1 MSIIQ
6 NDKKTVLKESIASFN
21 WCALFGKNGKIP
33 KSPGWKVVMKGFGKY
48 FKEYLT
54 CPIIKNIELNRIH
67 GDPKMMLFVPNL
79 RAQFQLAINA
89 YSVNGLKEFGNITFT
104 AEVVD

>member
-6 NDKKTVLKESIASFN
+6 KDKQTVLKESIASFN

-54 CPIIKNIELNRIH
+54 CPINKSIELNRIH
-67 GDPKMMLFVPNL
+67 GDPKMMLFVPVL
-79 RAQFQLAINA
+79 KAQFSLLLNA
-89 YSVNGLKEFGNITFT
+89 FSGNGLKEFGNVSFT